1 MKDPRER
8 ALFGALRC
16 MCGGCPRDLLSTCG
30 CSAGPRNAEETR
42 AALREKMAQ
51 GETNEQIIEEY
62 RQQYGVEAL
71 AIPPNTGAL
80 RAIYVAPL
88 VAIFGGAVAL
98 GVTVAR
104 WRARGVKGKMAL
116 DEAAARAAGGAP
128 KARDEYDARLDE
140 ELKDLDG

>member
-1 MKDPRER
+1 MSG
-8 ALFGALRC
+8 FGGVLSFVVK
-16 MCGGCPRDLLSTCG
+16 GGL
-30 CSAGPRNAEETR
+30 E
-42 AALREKMAQ
+42 AASRVVDAMRIARIAPSF
-51 GETNEQIIEEY
+51 G
-62 RQQYGVEAL
+62 GVEAL

-104 WRARGVKGKMAL
+104 WRARGARGKIAL
-116 DEAAARAAGGAP
+116 SEAAARAASGAP
-128 KARDEYDARLDE
+128 AARDEYDARLDE